1 VWRPDRYAGPRGWP
15 RAAVFAICFAPSG
28 IDSPRSNLAVARY
41 ECFRTKASLKK
52 LRFSS
57 VRRRVLVGSLVWVG
71 VAYPVSAWNGK
82 SKMKVLSL
90 ELENFRGVKEA
101 MHLDF
106 AERSSAIVGING
118 AGKSTVLDAL
128 AIALS
133 QFTWRIIGQP
143 LKARPIAVDD
153 IHIGQSWARIA
164 ISVELCSEV
173 VTWSVAVNR
182 RRGTGARRV
191 ERSNLEGLK
200 NAVKRFNESWEY
212 AEIDRQHPFDLPL
225 TVFYDVNRAVLNIP
239 MRVRDQLNHDYQ
251 EIYADALDHG
261 GADFKRFFIWF
272 RNRED
277 IENEERRDRPRF
289 REPALEAART
299 AIQTFTGFKNLRIRR
314 APLRMTV
321 EKDGLEFNV
330 AQLSD
335 GERNMLAMVGD
346 LARRLSVLNPG
357 LRNTNEG
364 SGVVLIDEIDL
375 HLHPGWQR
383 TVVQSLEN
391 TFPGC
396 QFILTTHS
404 PQVIGELE
412 AKGVLLLRDGR
423 SLGHAERALG
433 LTSGEVL
440 EELMNGQ
447 ARNADVS
454 SELLKIQKLIDSD
467 AILKAENALKRLKKK
482 VGEIPEVLR
491 MESSISAL
499 QWMADI
505 DE

>member
-1 VWRPDRYAGPRGWP
+1 
-15 RAAVFAICFAPSG
+15 
-28 IDSPRSNLAVARY
+28 
-41 ECFRTKASLKK
+41 
-52 LRFSS
+52 
-57 VRRRVLVGSLVWVG
+57 
-71 VAYPVSAWNGK
+71 
-82 SKMKVLSL
+82 
-90 ELENFRGVKEA
+90 
-101 MHLDF
+101 
-106 AERSSAIVGING
+106 
-118 AGKSTVLDAL
+118 
-128 AIALS
+128 
-133 QFTWRIIGQP
+133 
-143 LKARPIAVDD
+143 
-153 IHIGQSWARIA
+153 
-164 ISVELCSEV
+164 
-173 VTWSVAVNR
+173 
-182 RRGTGARRV
+182 
-191 ERSNLEGLK
+191 
-200 NAVKRFNESWEY
+200 
-212 AEIDRQHPFDLPL
+212 
-225 TVFYDVNRAVLNIP
+225 
-239 MRVRDQLNHDYQ
+239 
-251 EIYADALDHG
+251 
-261 GADFKRFFIWF
+261 
-272 RNRED
+272 
-277 IENEERRDRPRF
+277 
-289 REPALEAART
+289 
-299 AIQTFTGFKNLRIRR
+299 
-314 APLRMTV
+314 
-321 EKDGLEFNV
+321 
-330 AQLSD
+330 
-335 GERNMLAMVGD
+335 
-346 LARRLSVLNPG
+346 